1 MSGRTPLVCLILAC
15 ALEASGA
22 LAQKPLGNEQPVS
35 VWPASDWRSVLLPQG
50 GERILA
56 LWYNGFASSRLRG
69 KSLGPLAP
77 DPQEL
82 EFGGP
87 ESSELTGADANSAG
101 EAVLAFDGA
110 YGPFFRRFL
119 VDGTLV
125 GDVGRPY
132 VDNFI
137 GAQTDVFV
145 REDGSFVLAY
155 VTTDITRDDSTQQV
169 SFRIYAANGTPLS
182 GLMTASTQEDVFH
195 YEPRVDG
202 DRDGNFTI
210 AWSAEVDAAFSDQ
223 NVYYRRYDR
232 NGVPLGP
239 PTVLSETTAG
249 NQYLG
254 GWSCNLEGR
263 CAAVWQGFAQD
274 SGSFDIYY
282 RIFDASGLPATGELR
297 ANQFLPNTHSRP
309 ALSMNKAGEIAISW
323 TSEFQDSR
331 IQDIYARLFR
341 ADGTPASDEF
351 RVNELSADNVD
362 DQSEILLSDEGSLRV
377 AWVNFNGV
385 VPSNYI
391 LMTRRFLRGCSAASS
406 PLALDNGRFELCTR
420 WEDFTGRFGDGTPA
434 PLRAT
439 SGGFWFFSPDI
450 LELLTKTIDGCGFN
464 NSYWTF
470 AAGLT
475 NLGVDLTILDRW
487 TGRTRSYWNPP
498 RSAYQPLL
506 DIESLETCEG
516 ARPPDVAEAPT
527 PSWQQKDADMAEGGA
542 RIAVDDICEPD
553 ATHHCLQEGRFRVSA
568 HWRDFAGRQGDG
580 VAVAPSADSG
590 LFWFFGSENIEI
602 AAKVL
607 NGCALNNRFWVY
619 LAGLTNVEVRVEVED
634 TWTDAV
640 WSRDV
645 GLGTPFPPFQDIAAF
660 ATCAAPAP

>member
-22 LAQKPLGNEQPVS
+22 LAQKPLGDEQPVS

-56 LWYNGFASSRLRG
+56 LWYNGFVSSRLRG

-169 SFRIYAANGTPLS
+169 SFRIYAANGAPLS
-182 GLMTASTQEDVFH
+182 GLMTASTHEDVFH

-274 SGSFDIYY
+274 SGSFDIFY

-297 ANQFLPNTHSRP
+297 ANRFLPNTHSRP

-323 TSEFQDSR
+323 TSEFEDNR
-331 IQDIYARLFR
+331 VQDIYARLFR
-341 ADGTPASDEF
+341 ADGVPASDEF

-391 LMTRRFLRGCSAASS
+391 LMTRRFLRGCSTASL
-406 PLALDNGRFELCTR
+406 PLVLDNGRFELCTR
-420 WEDFTGRFGDGTPA
+420 WEDLTGGFGDGSPT
-434 PLRAT
+434 PLRAA

-450 LELLTKTIDGCGFN
+450 LELLAKTVDGCSLNG
-464 NSYWTF
+464 SYWTF

-487 TGRTRSYWNPP
+487 TGRTRTYWNPP

-506 DIESLETCEG
+506 DIESLETCG
-516 ARPPDVAEAPT
+516 AEPPDAAGAPAPPSRLELEGEEEASRRVAIVGT
-527 PSWQQKDADMAEGGA
+527 
-542 RIAVDDICEPD
+542 CEPD
-553 ATHHCLQEGRFRVSA
+553 TTHHCLQEGRFRVSA
-568 HWRDFAGRQGDG
+568 QWRDFAGHQGEG
-580 VAVAPSADSG
+580 VAVPLSADSG

-607 NGCALNNRFWVY
+607 DGCALNDRFWVY
-619 LAGLTNVEVRVEVED
+619 VAGLTNVEVRVEVED
-634 TWTDAV
+634 TRTNEV

-660 ATCAAPAP
+660 ATCAASGP

>member
-1 MSGRTPLVCLILAC
+1 
-15 ALEASGA
+15 
-22 LAQKPLGNEQPVS
+22 
-35 VWPASDWRSVLLPQG
+35 
-50 GERILA
+50 
-56 LWYNGFASSRLRG
+56 
-69 KSLGPLAP
+69 
-77 DPQEL
+77 
-82 EFGGP
+82 
-87 ESSELTGADANSAG
+87 
-101 EAVLAFDGA
+101 
-110 YGPFFRRFL
+110 
-119 VDGTLV
+119 
-125 GDVGRPY
+125 
-132 VDNFI
+132 
-137 GAQTDVFV
+137 
-145 REDGSFVLAY
+145 
-155 VTTDITRDDSTQQV
+155 
-169 SFRIYAANGTPLS
+169 
-182 GLMTASTQEDVFH
+182 
-195 YEPRVDG
+195 
-202 DRDGNFTI
+202 
-210 AWSAEVDAAFSDQ
+210 
-223 NVYYRRYDR
+223 
-232 NGVPLGP
+232 
-239 PTVLSETTAG
+239 
-249 NQYLG
+249 
-254 GWSCNLEGR
+254 
-263 CAAVWQGFAQD
+263 
-274 SGSFDIYY
+274 
-282 RIFDASGLPATGELR
+282 
-297 ANQFLPNTHSRP
+297 
-309 ALSMNKAGEIAISW
+309 MNKAGEIAISW

-607 NGCALNNRFWVY
+607 NGCALNNSFWVY

>member
-1 MSGRTPLVCLILAC
+1 MSGGTRLAC
-15 ALEASGA
+15 LLLAIALEGAGA
-22 LAQKPLGNEQPVS
+22 LAQKPLGDEAPVS
-35 VWPASDWRSVLLPQG
+35 VNPADDWRPVLLPQS
-50 GERILA
+50 GERTLA
-56 LWYNGFASSRLRG
+56 LWYNSFASNRLRG

-77 DPQEL
+77 APQEL

-87 ESSELTGADANSAG
+87 ESSGLTGADANSSG
-101 EAVLAFDGA
+101 QAVLSFGG
-110 YGPFFRRFL
+110 YQGPFFQRFL
-119 VDGTLV
+119 LDGTLV
-125 GDVGRPY
+125 GGVGNAH
-132 VDNFI
+132 VTDFS

-155 VTTDITRDDSTQQV
+155 VTTDTTRDDSTQQV
-169 SFRIYAANGTPLS
+169 SFRIYAANGTPLT
-182 GLMTASTQEDVFH
+182 GLRIASVQDDVFH

-210 AWSAEVDAAFSDQ
+210 TWSAEVDAAFSDQ

-232 NGVPLGP
+232 NGAPLGP

-274 SGSFDIYY
+274 SGSFDIFY

-323 TSEFQDSR
+323 TSEFEDNR

-341 ADGTPASDEF
+341 ADGAPASDEF

-406 PLALDNGRFELCTR
+406 ALALDSGRFELYTR
-420 WEDFTGRFGDGTPA
+420 WEDFTGRFGDGTPT

-450 LELLTKTIDGCGFN
+450 LELLAKTVDGCGFN
-464 NSYWTF
+464 GSFWTF

-487 TGRTRSYWNPP
+487 TGRTRTYWNPP

-506 DIESLETCEG
+506 DIESLQTCG
-516 ARPPDVAEAPT
+516 AQPRGAAEAPNFIR
-527 PSWQQKDADMAEGGA
+527 PQE
-542 RIAVDDICEPD
+542 VDDVAAVGRQLAIVGTCEPD
-553 ATHHCLQEGRFRVSA
+553 ATHHCLQQGRFRVSA
-568 HWRDFAGRQGDG
+568 HWRDFAGHQGEG
-580 VAVAPSADSG
+580 FAVALSADSG

-607 NGCALNNRFWVY
+607 DGCALNDRFWVY
-619 LAGLTNVEVRVEVED
+619 VAGLTNVEVRVEVED
-634 TWTDAV
+634 TRTNEV

-645 GLGTPFPPFQDIAAF
+645 GLGTPFPPFQDITAF
-660 ATCAAPAP
+660 ATCAAPGA

>member
-137 GAQTDVFV
+137 GAQADVFV

-169 SFRIYAANGTPLS
+169 SSRIYAANGTPLS

-202 DRDGNFTI
+202 DRNGNFTI

-223 NVYYRRYDR
+223 NVYYRRFDR

-607 NGCALNNRFWVY
+607 NGCALNNSFWVY

>member
-1 MSGRTPLVCLILAC
+1 MSGGTRLAC
-15 ALEASGA
+15 LLLAVALEAPGA
-22 LAQKPLGNEQPVS
+22 LAQKPLGDEAPVS
-35 VWPASDWRSVLLPQG
+35 VNPAADWRSVLLPQG
-50 GERILA
+50 GERTLA
-56 LWYNGFASSRLRG
+56 LWYNSFASSRLRG
-69 KSLGPLAP
+69 KSLGPLVP
-77 DPQEL
+77 TPQEL

-87 ESSELTGADANSAG
+87 GSSELTGADANSAG
-101 EAVLAFDGA
+101 QAVLAFDGA
-110 YGPFFRRFL
+110 SGPFFQRFL

-125 GDVGRPY
+125 GGVGQPY
-132 VDNFI
+132 VTNFV

-182 GLMTASTQEDVFH
+182 GLVIASVQDDVFH

-210 AWSAEVDAAFSDQ
+210 AWSAEVDAAFTEQ

-239 PTVLSETTAG
+239 PTALSETTAG

-254 GWSCNLEGR
+254 GFSCNLEGR
-263 CAAVWQGFAQD
+263 CAAVWQSYAPD
-274 SGSFDIYY
+274 SGSFDIFF
-282 RIFDASGLPATGELR
+282 RILLPSGEPATGEIR
-297 ANQFLPNTHSRP
+297 ANQYLPNTHSRP
-309 ALSMNKAGEIAISW
+309 ALSMNKAGEIAVSW
-323 TSEFQDSR
+323 TSEFQDHR
-331 IQDIYARLFR
+331 LQDIYARLFR
-341 ADGTPASDEF
+341 ADGSPASNEF

-391 LMTRRFLRGCSAASS
+391 LMTRRFLRGCSAASA
-406 PLALDNGRFELCTR
+406 PLTLDNGRFEICSR
-420 WEDFTGRFGDGTPA
+420 WEDFTGRFGDGTPT

-439 SGGFWFFSPDI
+439 SGGFWFFSPDN
-450 LELLTKTIDGCGFN
+450 LELLAKTIDGCDY
-464 NSYWTF
+464 NSSFWTF

-487 TGRTRSYWNPP
+487 TGRTRTYWNPP
-498 RSAYQPLL
+498 GSAYQPLL
-506 DIESLETCEG
+506 DIESLETCG
-516 ARPPDVAEAPT
+516 AQPRDVTLAP
-527 PSWQQKDADMAEGGA
+527 SSLRRHE
-542 RIAVDDICEPD
+542 VDDAAGTGLGVKVGGTCEPD
-553 ATHHCLQEGRFRVSA
+553 ATHHCLQQGRFRVSVR
-568 HWRDFAGRQGDG
+568 WEDFAGHQGEG
-580 VAVAPSADSG
+580 LAVPLSADSG
-590 LFWFFGSENIEI
+590 LFWFFGSDNIEV

-607 NGCALNNRFWVY
+607 DGCAFNDRFWIY
-619 LAGLTNVEVRVEVED
+619 LAGLTNVAVRVEVED
-634 TWTDAV
+634 TWTDGI

-645 GLGTPFPPFQDIAAF
+645 ALGTPFPPFQDISAF
-660 ATCAAPAP
+660 ATCAATSP